1 MLIKRFQG
9 LLLTLIE
16 APLHIQATQPSIPTE
31 MQSICKAQNIP
42 LTGNAAGNSV
52 NYLDLDGEVRIAPSP
67 RGALYP

>member
-1 MLIKRFQG
+1 MIDCSQG

-16 APLHIQATQPSIPTE
+16 DPLAIQKGQPNIPAQ

-42 LTGNAAGNSV
+42 LIGNAAGNTNFTNLTGQV
-52 NYLDLDGEVRIAPSP
+52 KVAPYP